1 MVIPST
7 TPHFGFIIHISVRM
21 KFILISTL
29 DDRVLVA
36 GHMSDVQ
43 FAELL
48 DYWHRNPRKLVTYQ
62 PGGPDGMQA
71 RQVQIHING
80 DQFSVL
86 YDYYQRDV
94 GKAVSFG
101 AAGEWGFEA
110 RNVGILSWTWGNN

>member
-7 TPHFGFIIHISVRM
+7 TPYFGFIIHISVRM

-48 DYWHRNPRKLVTYQ
+48 DYWHRNSRKMVTYQ

-71 RQVQIHING
+71 RQVQNYNW
-80 DQFSVL
+80 DTLSMYAQLRDSFSSL
-86 YDYYQRDV
+86 H
-94 GKAVSFG
+94 
-101 AAGEWGFEA
+101 
-110 RNVGILSWTWGNN
+110 